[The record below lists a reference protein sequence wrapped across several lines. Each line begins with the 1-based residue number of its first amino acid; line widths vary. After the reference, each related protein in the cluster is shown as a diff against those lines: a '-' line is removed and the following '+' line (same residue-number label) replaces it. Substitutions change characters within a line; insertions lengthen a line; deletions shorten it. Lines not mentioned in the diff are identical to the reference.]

1 MRQTASRL
9 IRLFTA
15 ALVAAALGACTPP
28 RPTVYKAH
36 DGRFGYAETVIDDTT
51 WRVAF
56 VGNRAM
62 DRETVANYA
71 LYRAAEFALH
81 KGYRRFVLIDREVE
95 RRVDRTYAYHQPR
108 TFDRRESR
116 LDATLMAADPF
127 FDNRLVTTV
136 SYIATLV
143 IRPYSG
149 VMPQG
154 AIGRFTARDV
164 LARLGPAIRRR

>member
-1 MRQTASRL
+1 MCALNTGY
-9 IRLFTA
+9 RLF
-15 ALVAAALGACTPP
+15 ALIPRAVA
-28 RPTVYKAH
+28 
-36 DGRFGYAETVIDDTT
+36 
-51 WRVAF
+51 
-56 VGNRAM
+56 
-62 DRETVANYA
+62 
-71 LYRAAEFALH
+71 
-81 KGYRRFVLIDREVE
+81 

-108 TFDRRESR
+108 TFDRRVSR
-116 LDATLMAADPF
+116 LDATLMDADPF